1 MWFGAHLMQKKQKN
15 TKKKFC
21 SRWCMFSCDFFFFS
35 GWARSSWV
43 IWYQGETSGMIAAPF
58 PWLMP
63 QLRDDF
69 TSTGYFGSICLPWET
84 VGMCHPSLFVN
95 GSASS
100 LGRLRLGS
108 CWFRRCLCAVFVWRC
123 TLRLI
128 KSEELQLL
136 LISRNMCFFYMT
148 VFKMAPNRLCS

>member
-1 MWFGAHLMQKKQKN
+1 MWFGAHPNQKNRKN
-15 TKKKFC
+15 TKKVLLTLMYVQL
-21 SRWCMFSCDFFFFS
+21 WFFFFFLMS
-35 GWARSSWV
+35 LVFMSYL
-43 IWYQGETSGMIAAPF
+43 IPGETSGMIAAPF
-58 PWLMP
+58 PWLML

-84 VGMCHPSLFVN
+84 AGMCHPSLFVN

-100 LGRLRLGS
+100 LGKLRLES
-108 CWFRRCLCAVFVWRC
+108 WKAWKAVFVWCC

-136 LISRNMCFFYMT
+136 LISSNICFLHNCF
-148 VFKMAPNRLCS
+148 